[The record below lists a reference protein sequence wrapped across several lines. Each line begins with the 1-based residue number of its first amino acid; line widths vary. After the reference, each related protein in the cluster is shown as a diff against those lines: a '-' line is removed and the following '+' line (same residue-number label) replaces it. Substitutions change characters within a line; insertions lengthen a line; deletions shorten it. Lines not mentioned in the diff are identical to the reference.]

1 MKTYKTFTEA
11 SRMGSTS
18 ASLMKHDASPV
29 EDGSKNIADIADPEV
44 MKMVNAFVGSMADRE
59 YLNANHAIS
68 ELRQKLMRI
77 GVTFPNVEIYEGDGT
92 ASAPLTQWGGRYGN
106 DGSGTE
112 DGNLV
117 NDDGISHRVE
127 GGLSINFKYMDLE
140 NGSCKVFAKIA

>member
-1 MKTYKTFTEA
+1 MKTYKSFVTEHGA
-11 SRMGSTS
+11 S
-18 ASLMKHDASPV
+18 ASLMTHDAAPV
-29 EDGSKNIADIADPEV
+29 EDGSKNIANVSDPEV
-44 MKMVNAFVGSMADRE
+44 LKMVNAFVGSIAERE

-92 ASAPLTQWGGRYGN
+92 ASVPLTQYGGRYGN
-106 DGSGTE
+106 DGSGTA
-112 DGNLV
+112 DGQLV
-117 NDDGISHRVE
+117 NDDGISHKVD

>member
-29 EDGSKNIADIADPEV
+29 EDGRKNIADIADPEV
-44 MKMVNAFVGSMADRE
+44 MKMVNAFVGSIADRE

-77 GVTFPNVEIYEGDGT
+77 GVSFPSVEIYEGEGDI
-92 ASAPLTQWGGRYGN
+92 SVPLTQWGGRYGN

-117 NDDGISHRVE
+117 NDDGISHKVE